1 MKKAMEDWSSGVSKE
16 LGGMMTK
23 IEACAARQ
31 QLALTDAAITT
42 VISKVKTALH
52 AQFESEF
59 KEFEDAATAVQT
71 GAVAVTAEEVARGQ
85 TDERAQR
92 ALLQKLHAGKGMHG
106 VAGLMPATHLRAS
119 VTPEEIEQLLQ
130 QLQTSRSSRGK
141 GPLPGLDAWRLVESG
156 GGLAPVA
163 ELKTIVSALH
173 SDAVV
178 VSQCTNGGL
187 RGPSL
192 KQRLQECLPSSSGA
206 AGVTKTAA
214 DSIAVVTEDVL
225 ADDLASL
232 NLPAAGER
240 DWVEWGQQQTP
251 SRSINEGVN
260 TETELIRK
268 LAEYEAQKPPASRTK
283 HPPFTHAALLE
294 PQKLDAKQTAVVMHW
309 LNEPR
314 AGLTVSDERRAI
326 ARCLPANPA
335 LLFRQAL
342 AEAARLCDAEVPRYV
357 QQYARLARAVN
368 VSWGSASREWK
379 AWWVL
384 KGLLNLSHHACKEC
398 GDCSRFLHYA
408 QCGGRAWR
416 PANLPRTAREHMWSD
431 FTDSAAEPPNIALLA
446 SVLVDSFT
454 VSARMRKHSYN
465 SVLFARTASN
475 ESLNN
480 VYALWTSKGTH
491 STVSRACSL
500 CLACCNC
507 VPLQL
512 VLTYG

>member
-1 MKKAMEDWSSGVSKE
+1 
-16 LGGMMTK
+16 
-23 IEACAARQ
+23 
-31 QLALTDAAITT
+31 
-42 VISKVKTALH
+42 
-52 AQFESEF
+52 
-59 KEFEDAATAVQT
+59 
-71 GAVAVTAEEVARGQ
+71 
-85 TDERAQR
+85 
-92 ALLQKLHAGKGMHG
+92 
-106 VAGLMPATHLRAS
+106 
-119 VTPEEIEQLLQ
+119 
-130 QLQTSRSSRGK
+130 
-141 GPLPGLDAWRLVESG
+141 
-156 GGLAPVA
+156 
-163 ELKTIVSALH
+163 
-173 SDAVV
+173 
-178 VSQCTNGGL
+178 
-187 RGPSL
+187 
-192 KQRLQECLPSSSGA
+192 
-206 AGVTKTAA
+206 
-214 DSIAVVTEDVL
+214 
-225 ADDLASL
+225 
-232 NLPAAGER
+232 
-240 DWVEWGQQQTP
+240 
-251 SRSINEGVN
+251 
-260 TETELIRK
+260 
-268 LAEYEAQKPPASRTK
+268 
-283 HPPFTHAALLE
+283 
-294 PQKLDAKQTAVVMHW
+294 MHW